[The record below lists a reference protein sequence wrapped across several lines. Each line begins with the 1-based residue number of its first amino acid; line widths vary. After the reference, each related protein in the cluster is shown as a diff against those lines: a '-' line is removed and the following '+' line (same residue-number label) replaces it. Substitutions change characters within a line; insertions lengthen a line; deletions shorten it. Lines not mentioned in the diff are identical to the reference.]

1 MEEKSKVDNTKKFFQ
16 NEEKKQKKKM
26 RSKKEK
32 FKVKQT
38 ECFRDSLT
46 YTLPFSKNTWKMNT
60 ENSFINL
67 TYTFPFSKIV

>member
-38 ECFRDSLT
+38 DSLT
-46 YTLPFSKNTWKMNT
+46 YTFPFSKNTWKMNT

-67 TYTFPFSKIV
+67 KYTFPFSKIV